1 MKNLNR
7 IKNFVKNNYFKLI
20 LAFIYIMYFG
30 LFLFQVFK
38 SENKSKLTITYF
50 LVTFIL
56 ITVGYIFLVKKILV
70 KKEWHKIFFWV
81 TIILGSIY
89 LIFIPAI
96 YGTDELP
103 HFLRIYQLSNG
114 ELIVSKEKLK
124 NSKIPK
130 DLDKFSEFDAGISE
144 KITYSNF
151 FKKVNYKDNVV
162 INSIVCAQ
170 YPLNHYIPQVIG
182 MLLSKMLDLSPYF
195 TLYLIRFFNLLF
207 WTLIMTLA
215 IKYFP
220 VHKAAMAIFFT
231 SPAVLS
237 LVSTCNM
244 DVLPLALIILLFS
257 IILKY
262 KKTNDSINKKDL
274 FLIVITCLLF
284 CTYKLFYIILL
295 SFLFF
300 IPYKSFKTKKNKNVF
315 IIVLLLMSLSID
327 LIWSY
332 GLSSFGSISADSGGA
347 EQIKFVI
354 NNPFQYCYV
363 LFNAYSSNFYYYFSN
378 LFAGSEMCYSKASIN
393 SLLVVT
399 YIILFIYI
407 YYRNDTN
414 DIKISLFEK
423 SYIVIIS
430 IVLLVLVATSMY
442 VGWTVSFEGIGGLNI
457 LGIQSRY
464 FFALIPL
471 IMLLFRTKKQKISN
485 NIYTLMLLLNCI
497 LVLNTITS
505 LICYK

>member
-7 IKNFVKNNYFKLI
+7 IKKFIKNNYFKLI

-56 ITVGYIFLVKKILV
+56 TTVGYIFLAKKILI

-81 TIILGSIY
+81 SIILGSIY

-162 INSIVCAQ
+162 INSIVCSQ

-220 VHKAAMAIFFT
+220 VHKAAMTIFFT

-244 DVLPLALIILLFS
+244 DAFPLALIILLFS
-257 IILKY
+257 IIFKY
-262 KKTNDSINKKDL
+262 KKSNDLINKKDL
-274 FLIVITCLLF
+274 FLIIISCLLF

-300 IPYKSFKTKKNKNVF
+300 IPYKSFKTKKNKNIF
-315 IIVLLLMSLSID
+315 IIVLLLISLGVDLMWHYGFSSSGIVSANSEVSAQID
-327 LIWSY
+327 FI
-332 GLSSFGSISADSGGA
+332 
-347 EQIKFVI
+347 I
-354 NNPFQYCYV
+354 NNPLQYCYI
-363 LFNAYSSNFYYYFSN
+363 LFNTYAGDFYYYFSN

-393 SLLVVT
+393 SLLIIT
-399 YIILFIYI
+399 YMILFIYI
-407 YYRNDTN
+407 YYRNDTDN
-414 DIKISLFEK
+414 IKISLLEK
-423 SYIVIIS
+423 GYIVIIS

-442 VGWTVSFEGIGGLNI
+442 ISWTPSFKGIGSQTAV
-457 LGIQSRY
+457 GIQSRY
-464 FFALIPL
+464 FFVLIPL
-471 IMLLFRTKKQKISN
+471 IMLLFKTKKQKLSN
-485 NIYTLMLLLNCI
+485 EIYTLMLLLNCI

-505 LICYK
+505 LIS